1 MFALLQHGSHTG
13 FMPHGMCYLWTPSL
27 LWMHV
32 ISDSLIGLAYFAIP
46 PTLVA
51 LVVRARRE
59 VPEGA
64 EYMKRGL
71 PHEWMFLAFG
81 LFIIACGTT
90 HFVAVW
96 NVWNAHYWMAG
107 GVKIATAVAS
117 VATAATLPPLI
128 PRALRLIRDA
138 REGAVRQT
146 RLESAN
152 RELASLN
159 ERLREMDELKTRL
172 FANVSHELR
181 TPLALIAGPVSR
193 WLDAEPEGE
202 ARDDLALILRN
213 ARLLEKRV
221 DDLLDL
227 ARSDAGQATLDARPV
242 DTAEVLRLTAAR
254 FESLAAQRGIRI
266 ESRIPVSLPARL
278 DPDRMERI
286 ADNLLS
292 NAMKFTP
299 EGGRVRVVL
308 EREGEV
314 LRFVVEDSGVGI
326 PPGQRARVFERFSQ
340 LDASSTRV
348 RGGSGLGLA
357 IVREFARMHG
367 GDVTVGDTDLGGA
380 GFTVT
385 IPHRLPEGEV
395 DVGWRPAET
404 TTAELA
410 AEAGLPSRRE
420 AAAES
425 ADAAPAAAGKPVVLV
440 VEDNADMN
448 AFICRILKDA
458 FEPVPAADGVEAL
471 ERLDSGVV
479 APDAILTDVMMPRL
493 DGPGLMAEIRSRP
506 DLDATP
512 IIVLSAVK
520 EADTRVDMLRQGA
533 HDYVTKPFEPEE
545 LRARL
550 GNAVAM
556 RQARQALRSQLDSAS
571 DDIGV
576 MAGELGER
584 SRALEAALAQAETAN
599 RAKTEFLAVM
609 SHELRTPLNAIMGY
623 TDLLDLGMH
632 GVLTQQQRGHLDRI
646 RSAAHHL
653 LRVIED
659 ILIHARLESGEDP
672 VVVDRVRLAALL
684 EETAAMLRP
693 EAESKGVTLEVR
705 VQPDTVIHTD
715 QEKLRRILSNLA
727 SNAVKFTDSGRVDVD
742 AAIEGDRL
750 IVTVADTGG
759 GISADRLDR
768 IFDAFWQVDQSS
780 TRTVGGSG
788 LGLTIAQRLAHRL
801 GGDIRVV
808 SQPGAGSTFTLDI
821 PATTPSASPPS

>member
-46 PTLVA
+46 PALVA
-51 LVVRARRE
+51 LVIRARRE

-64 EYMKRGL
+64 EHMKRGL

-181 TPLALIAGPVSR
+181 TPLALIAGPVRR
-193 WLDAEPEGE
+193 WLEAEPDGE
-202 ARDDLALILRN
+202 ARDDLSLILRN

-242 DTAEVLRLTAAR
+242 DTAEVIRLTAAR
-254 FESLAAQRGIRI
+254 FESLAAQRGIRF
-266 ESRIPVSLPARL
+266 ESLIPESLPARI

-292 NAMKFTP
+292 NAIKFTP

-308 EREGEV
+308 EREEGA
-314 LRFVVEDSGVGI
+314 LRLVVEDSGVGI

-367 GDVTVGDTDLGGA
+367 GDVTVDDTGLGGA
-380 GFTVT
+380 RFTVT

-395 DVGWRPAET
+395 DADWRPAET
-404 TTAELA
+404 TAAELA
-410 AEAGLPSRRE
+410 AEAGSPSRPE
-420 AAAES
+420 AATAS
-425 ADAAPAAAGKPVVLV
+425 AAVPASAGKPVVLV

-506 DLDATP
+506 GLDTTP

-520 EADTRVDMLRQGA
+520 EAETRVDMLRQGA
-533 HDYVTKPFEPEE
+533 QDYVTKPFEPEE
-545 LRARL
+545 LRARI

-576 MAGELGER
+576 MARQLGER
-584 SRALEAALAQAETAN
+584 SRDLEAALAQAETAN

-609 SHELRTPLNAIMGY
+609 SHELRTPLNAILGY

-632 GVLTQQQRGHLDRI
+632 GALTPQQRSHLDRI
-646 RSAAHHL
+646 RSAAHQL

-659 ILIHARLESGEDP
+659 ILIHARLESGEDA
-672 VVVDRVRLAALL
+672 VVVDRVGLAALI
-684 EETAAMLRP
+684 EETAAMVRP
-693 EAESKGVTLEVR
+693 EAESKGVALEVR
-705 VQPDTVIHTD
+705 VQPDIVIHTD
-715 QEKLRRILSNLA
+715 EEKLRRILSNLA
-727 SNAVKFTDSGRVDVD
+727 ANAVKFTDSGHVDID
-742 AAIEGDRL
+742 AVIEGDRL
-750 IVTVADTGG
+750 IVTVADTGR
-759 GISADRLDR
+759 GIAADRLDR
-768 IFDAFWQVDQSS
+768 IFEPFWQVDQSS

-788 LGLTIAQRLAHRL
+788 LGLTIAQRLAHKL
-801 GGDIRVV
+801 GGDIRVA
-808 SQPGAGSTFTLDI
+808 SQAGAGSTFTLDV
-821 PATTPSASPPS
+821 PATPPSATPSS